1 MSYSFLRESKLYIV
15 HGSGNGVKYR
25 LYPSSAITFNQT
37 FAEDSYSVKTLHDQ
51 SKMFEQSI
59 INKANPAS
67 FSFDVSLTTEKN
79 ESTLLDLAIDM
90 DSVTAEANIEPQ
102 KLKTFQIYVQTGSTT
117 WKLEN
122 AIITSAS
129 LDFIPNNP
137 FTLRVEGEGTKLS
150 RVGDE
155 SYSMPCDSSFT
166 ESSTRTPLL
175 VYPSVTIGGSAVE
188 NIISCNLQIQNNIDW
203 IPYDTLHSSLSVTN
217 SSNAMFPADYT
228 LEKRI
233 VSGEIR
239 QYHLNTNYNDH
250 ADFSTSVE
258 LAITGKKVSDNSDF
272 FKITID
278 PAVFTSR
285 LNPEEVYTTSYDFHS
300 SDNTDTL
307 ATQIS
312 VYS

>member
-15 HGSGNGVKYR
+15 YNGVKYR
-25 LYPSSAITFNQT
+25 IYTSSAITFNQT
-37 FAEDSYSVKTLHDQ
+37 FAESSYSVKTLHDQ

-59 INKANPAS
+59 INKANPAD
-67 FSFDVSLTTEKN
+67 FSFDVSLTAEKN
-79 ESTLLDLAIDM
+79 ESILLALAVDIDGAIA
-90 DSVTAEANIEPQ
+90 AESDIEPQ
-102 KLKTFQIYVQTGSTT
+102 KLKEFDMYVQSGNTT
-117 WKLEN
+117 WK
-122 AIITSAS
+122 ISRCFITSAV
-129 LDFIPNNP
+129 LDFIPDNP
-137 FTLRVEGEGTKLS
+137 FTLRLEGQGTKLE
-150 RVGDE
+150 RVGTQ
-155 SYSMPCDSSFT
+155 SYTITSDSTFT
-166 ESSTRTPLL
+166 ESSTRTPLI
-175 VYPSVTIGGSAVE
+175 VYPSVTLGGTAVA
-188 NIISCNLQIQNNIDW
+188 NILSCNLQIQNNIDW